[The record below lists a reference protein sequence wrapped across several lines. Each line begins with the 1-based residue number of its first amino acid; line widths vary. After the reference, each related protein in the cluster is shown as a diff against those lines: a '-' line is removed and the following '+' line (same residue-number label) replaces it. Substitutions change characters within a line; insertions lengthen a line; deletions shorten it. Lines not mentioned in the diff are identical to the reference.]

1 MVDRFKLEQA
11 IYDADMTTDL
21 RTAFERHCDG
31 PVMAQDDVDN
41 MLMGLWQVSLLRQW
55 RLWDTYTREFELDQ
69 YRSMKEDVE
78 GAKLTL

>member
-1 MVDRFKLEQA
+1 
-11 IYDADMTTDL
+11 
-21 RTAFERHCDG
+21 
-31 PVMAQDDVDN
+31 MAQDDVDN

-78 GAKLTL
+78 